1 MGIPPSAIRGGLFG
15 RGCAGGGPLGY
26 PSAPMPDGDP
36 LAKMPAPSSPPNARR
51 ALWALSLLTA
61 AYIVNFLDRQLLAIV
76 ARDVQAEL
84 SLSDTQLAVLLGPA
98 FVVCFTLASFVL
110 ARVADRGSRKWVLTL
125 GLAAWSLFT
134 AGCGVATSFVQ
145 LASMR
150 FAVGIGEAAGAPP
163 SQSMIADYFPPERR
177 ARAMAVFGLGIYF
190 GTLLGA
196 AGGGVIADLFD
207 WRTAF
212 LVACALGLPL
222 ALAIGWTVREPARG
236 LAVEDVPQ
244 VSLVARVAAVFGR
257 PAYRWLMGA
266 AAFQSFVGYAA
277 LSWSALYL
285 QRVFGMSLSESGV
298 AFGLLA
304 GGTGALGC
312 FAGGFLA
319 DRYGPRD
326 PRWYGRISGTACLV
340 AAPFFA
346 LFALAP
352 DASLALASFGVFY
365 FLNNVYLPV
374 LWMLV
379 QGLVHPR
386 LRATSAATQFAVTN
400 LFGYGAGSIVIGL
413 LNDGFH
419 TRFGDEAIRYSLLVA
434 AAVGALSGPC
444 LLALSRTLRA
454 DLAAV
459 EAEARG
465 DEGVR

>member
-1 MGIPPSAIRGGLFG
+1 MSEA
-15 RGCAGGGPLGY
+15 A
-26 PSAPMPDGDP
+26 P
-36 LAKMPAPSSPPNARR
+36 LAKTPMPSSPPSAGR
-51 ALWALSLLTA
+51 AAWALSLLTA

-76 ARDVQAEL
+76 AGDVKAEL
-84 SLSDTQLAVLLGPA
+84 GLSDTQLAVLLGPA
-98 FVVCFTLASFVL
+98 FVLCFTLASFVL
-110 ARVADRGSRKWVLTL
+110 ARIADRGSRKWVLTI
-125 GLAAWSLFT
+125 GLATWSLFT
-134 AGCGVATSFVQ
+134 AGCGVASSFAQ
-145 LASMR
+145 LAGLR

-163 SQSMIADYFPPERR
+163 SQSMIADFFPPERR

-212 LVACALGLPL
+212 LVAGALGLPL
-222 ALAIGWTVREPARG
+222 ALAIGWTVREPARTV
-236 LAVEDVPQ
+236 AAADVPQ
-244 VSLVARVAAVFGR
+244 AALLARVGAVFAR
-257 PAYRWLMGA
+257 PSYRWLMGA

-285 QRVFGMSLSESGV
+285 QRVFDMSLSESGV

-312 FAGGFLA
+312 FAGGALA

-326 PRWYGRISGTACLV
+326 PRWYGRITGTTCLA

-352 DASLALASFGVFY
+352 SAPVALASFGVFY

-374 LWMLV
+374 LWLLV

-400 LFGYGAGSIVIGL
+400 LFGYGVGSVVIGL
-413 LNDGFH
+413 MNDAFQA
-419 TRFGDEAIRYSLLVA
+419 RWGDDAIRFSLLVA
-434 AAVGALSGPC
+434 AGIGALSGPC
-444 LLALSRTLRA
+444 LLALSRSLRA

-459 EAEARG
+459 EAEAG
-465 DEGVR
+465 G

>member
-1 MGIPPSAIRGGLFG
+1 MTTH
-15 RGCAGGGPLGY
+15 
-26 PSAPMPDGDP
+26 
-36 LAKMPAPSSPPNARR
+36 APSRPKADRR
-51 ALWALSLLTA
+51 ALWALSLLTT

-76 ARDVQAEL
+76 ARDVKAEL
-84 SLSDTQLAVLLGPA
+84 DLSDTQLALLLGPA
-98 FVVCFTLASFVL
+98 FVLCFTLASFVL
-110 ARVADRGSRKWVLTL
+110 ARVADRGSRKRVLTI

-134 AGCGVATSFVQ
+134 AGCGLATSFVQ
-145 LASMR
+145 LAGLR

-212 LVACALGLPL
+212 LVAGALGLPL
-222 ALAIGWTVREPARG
+222 ALAIGLTVREPERTV
-236 LAVEDVPQ
+236 AVEDVPQ
-244 VSLVARVAAVFGR
+244 SSLWARVAAVFVR
-257 PAYRWLMGA
+257 PSYRWLMAA

-312 FAGGFLA
+312 FAGGALA
-319 DRYGPRD
+319 DRFGPRD
-326 PRWYGRISGTACLV
+326 PRWYGRISGTACLA

-346 LFALAP
+346 LFAFAP
-352 DASLALASFGVFY
+352 SAPVALACFGVFY

-374 LWMLV
+374 LWLLV

-400 LFGYGAGSIVIGL
+400 LFGYGVGSVAIGL
-413 LNDGFH
+413 MNDAFH
-419 TRFGDEAIRYSLLVA
+419 ARWGDEAIRLSLVVA
-434 AAVGALSGPC
+434 AGVGALSGPC
-444 LLALSRTLRA
+444 LLALSRSVRA

-459 EAEARG
+459 EHEALVGTQGRA
-465 DEGVR
+465 V